1 MEEPILQIENL
12 HTSFHT
18 RAGEV
23 QAVRGLSFQLQ
34 KGEIL
39 GIVGESGSGKSVTAL
54 SILDVLPENAF
65 HSEGKILFEGKDL
78 LKASKKELR
87 KVRGGQI
94 SMVFQDP
101 MTSLSP
107 LMKIGKQIEEAIL
120 QNVQGATKEQARVK
134 ALEMLRKVHIPDPES
149 RYDCYPHELSGGM
162 RQRVMIAIALS
173 CDPKI
178 VIADEPT
185 TALDVTI
192 QKQILLLLKEM
203 CREMQ
208 LSVIFITHDLG
219 VVAQLCDRVVVLY
232 GGLKMEEGT
241 VFELFENPG
250 HPYTMGLLESVPR
263 VDQDK
268 NARLQPI
275 PGSPPDLLSPP
286 QGCPFYSRCR
296 YARRLCVSERPEKIT
311 LSQTHSSA
319 CWLNHPE
326 APAVGNPF
334 AERQVGR

>member
-65 HSEGKILFEGKDL
+65 HTEGKIIFEGKDL
-78 LKASKKELR
+78 LKSTKKELR

-149 RYDCYPHELSGGM
+149 RYECYPHELSGGM

-263 VDQDK
+263 VNQDK

-296 YARRLCVSERPEKIT
+296 YARRLCVSERPEKIM

-319 CWLNHPE
+319 CWLNHPG

>member
-78 LKASKKELR
+78 LKATKKELR

-120 QNVQGATKEQARVK
+120 QNVQGATKEQARAK

-149 RYDCYPHELSGGM
+149 RYGCYPHELSGGM

-296 YARRLCVSERPEKIT
+296 YARRLCVSERPEKIM
-311 LSQTHSSA
+311 LSQTHGSA
-319 CWLNHPE
+319 CWLNHPG
-326 APAVGNPF
+326 APAAGNPF

>member
-78 LKASKKELR
+78 LKATKKELR

-120 QNVQGATKEQARVK
+120 QNVQGATKEQARAK

-149 RYDCYPHELSGGM
+149 HYGCYPHELSGGM

-286 QGCPFYSRCR
+286 QGCPCYSRCR
-296 YARRLCVSERPEKIT
+296 YARRLCVSERPEKIM
-311 LSQTHSSA
+311 LSQTHGSA
-319 CWLNHPE
+319 CWLNHPG
-326 APAVGNPF
+326 APAAGNPF